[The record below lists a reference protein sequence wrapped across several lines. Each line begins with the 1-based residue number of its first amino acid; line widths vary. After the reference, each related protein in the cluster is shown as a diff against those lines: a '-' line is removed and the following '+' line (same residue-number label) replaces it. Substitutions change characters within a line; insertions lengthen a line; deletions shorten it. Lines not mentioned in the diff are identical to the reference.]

1 MERTHVIGWG
11 FMIFGIFV
19 LFTPISWTGISNSV
33 AIINFVF
40 PFMFGTLF
48 LIGGFFI
55 SKKKILGVYFVWAGC
70 ILGPLNVAID
80 EILVVQ
86 GESVMDFVVGF
97 NLILA
102 ILANFAFSDVLKPKP
117 PIQQNMVHFSEED

>member
-1 MERTHVIGWG
+1 MTIAMGPPLIQRPIIGYRLLRRLIIGGPFANPNSYIRNRSKYYRYSTQFMERTHVIGWG

-55 SKKKILGVYFVWAGC
+55 LYRF
-70 ILGPLNVAID
+70 
-80 EILVVQ
+80 LVIA
-86 GESVMDFVVGF
+86 VVTSWF
-97 NLILA
+97 DIPEKCS
-102 ILANFAFSDVLKPKP
+102 F
-117 PIQQNMVHFSEED
+117 